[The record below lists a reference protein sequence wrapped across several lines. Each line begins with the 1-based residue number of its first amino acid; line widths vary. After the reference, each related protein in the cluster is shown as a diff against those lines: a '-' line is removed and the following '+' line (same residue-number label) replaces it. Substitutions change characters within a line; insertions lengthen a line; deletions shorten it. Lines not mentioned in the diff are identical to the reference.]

1 MKDIIKTIS
10 EEVTE
15 VLNDVSEE
23 EATATAEQ
31 LHESTRIFIAG
42 NGRSG
47 LAGKMFAMRL
57 MHVGYEVY
65 VVGETITPSI
75 TEGDAFL
82 VISGSGNTKSLVD
95 LAEKAAGAGAS
106 VLAVTT
112 NEDSKIAGL
121 ATRTLVIPA
130 VTKADEAR
138 KTTIQPLGS
147 QFDQS
152 AHLLLDSLIVYLTRH
167 FAKDGEKSWKGK
179 HANLE

>member
-1 MKDIIKTIS
+1 MQDIMRTVS
-10 EEVTE
+10 EEVME
-15 VLNDVSEE
+15 VLEEVSEE
-23 EATATAEQ
+23 EAKKIASH
-31 LHESTRIFIAG
+31 LHEADRIFIAG

-75 TEGDAFL
+75 TGGDIFL

-95 LAEKAAGAGAS
+95 LAEKAGGAGAH

-112 NEDSKIAGL
+112 DEESKLGAIAL
-121 ATRTLVIPA
+121 DTLVIPA
-130 VTKADEAR
+130 VTKNDGSK

-152 AHLLLDSLIVYLTRH
+152 AHLLLDSLIVYMTKY
-167 FAKDGEKSWKGK
+167 FAEDDENSWKGK